1 MNENTNLKKTSA
13 ASNLLI
19 PYIIAIIGSV
29 LAVVAN
35 FIQYITASSTFW
47 TWKTSVFELI
57 VKTIESP
64 ETALAGTGDKI
75 IFGLIVAGIVFSL
88 LAVLLVL
95 TKKMKSAIVFAV
107 LASLPFL
114 SIHNAWIHLVGIG
127 LTVVGAIWYLIAK
140 RKNPAYM

>member
-75 IFGLIVAGIVFSL
+75 IFGMIVAGIGFSL
-88 LAVLLVL
+88 LALVFVL
-95 TKKMKSAIVFAV
+95 TKKMKTAIVFTV
-107 LASLPFL
+107 LAVLPFL
-114 SIHNAWIHLVGIG
+114 IINNAWIHLVGFG
-127 LTVVGAIWYLIAK
+127 LTVVGAVWFLIAK
-140 RKNPAYM
+140 RKNPTYM